1 MSPALVV
8 FAGGVIVGF
17 MAHIAWDEVK
27 KAKQEKLWVPPPVR
41 AEHAYC
47 ADCEAACTVTFD
59 GRCGTCL
66 SSAVETTQRAQR
78 MIKLTEPPPLV
89 FVFNHEDEGNV

>member
-1 MSPALVV
+1 MNASLVI
-8 FAGGVIVGF
+8 FSGGVIVGF
-17 MAHIAWDEVK
+17 LAHLAWDELR
-27 KAKQEKLWVPPPVR
+27 KAREEPEWRPKPVR

-66 SSAVETTQRAQR
+66 SSAVETAQRAQR
-78 MIKLTEPPPLV
+78 TIKLAEPPPLV
-89 FVFNHEDEGNV
+89 FVFNHEDEGNA